1 MVNALQDTS
10 AHDDAYIVALYMIL
24 SKIRKERGNL

>member
-10 AHDDAYIVALYMIL
+10 AHDDAYIVALYIIL
-24 SKIRKERGNL
+24 SKIRKIER